1 MEENLCIDDK
11 KAFQKYDI
19 PAKVIKMNVDSFQ
32 ISYIFNIFSNVIF
45 K

>member
-11 KAFQKYDI
+11 KAFHDI

-32 ISYIFNIFSNVIF
+32 ISYIFNIFSNVII